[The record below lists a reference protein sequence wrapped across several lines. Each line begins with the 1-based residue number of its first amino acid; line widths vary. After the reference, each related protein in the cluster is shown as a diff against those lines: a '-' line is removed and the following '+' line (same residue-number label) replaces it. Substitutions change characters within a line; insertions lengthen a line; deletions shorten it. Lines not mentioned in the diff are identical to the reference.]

1 MFWTNTILHRILVF
15 MFKFEFRWSN
25 TYHFLRWRTTSP
37 EFSSFP
43 VSFPMQFS
51 NKCRHQFV
59 QEFSQFDGMS
69 TKISC
74 LIVRIQRPE
83 HEFKFFENLCIVV
96 HDRND
101 PFDTGVD
108 VNCQFLA
115 WTHLFVI
122 HWQIKGMV
130 NSEKTKTIISLGKY
144 LIVITYNEDW
154 SILHI

>member
-1 MFWTNTILHRILVF
+1 
-15 MFKFEFRWSN
+15 
-25 TYHFLRWRTTSP
+25 
-37 EFSSFP
+37 
-43 VSFPMQFS
+43 
-51 NKCRHQFV
+51 
-59 QEFSQFDGMS
+59 MS
-69 TKISC
+69 TKISR

-115 WTHLFVI
+115 RTNLFVV

-130 NSEKTKTIISLGKY
+130 NSEKRQLF
-144 LIVITYNEDW
+144 D
-154 SILHI
+154 